1 MVKHSLIFIHGMGPG
16 SPVKSYHKLWKKIAS
31 NYERS
36 RQLKP
41 GTFDLL
47 FQPVY
52 VDYHQITA
60 QAKKDIFDTAF
71 PGLASVGPI
80 RTLRYL
86 LTFYLGD
93 VTAYVSSNDNHISST
108 IWQQIKAA
116 TTEGPYSIIGHSLGS
131 VIAFDF
137 LYQLLERDRLFL
149 PKPEVDLPG
158 YEQEMEFFT
167 HNKARIQSN
176 FRNLFTLGSMIGLF
190 MMRAGNL
197 WRGESGFGE
206 VINPIRQLNESQ
218 FCRSWLNFYDKE
230 DILAY
235 PLENMFDLNPNNI
248 YRTIEDIEIN
258 TGNLVYNSH
267 TNYWGNDKMAA
278 KIAAALIY
286 VIPPA

>member
-1 MVKHSLIFIHGMGPG
+1 VVKHSLIFIHGMGPG
-16 SPVKSYHKLWKKIAS
+16 SPLKSYEKLWKKIAI

-47 FQPVY
+47 FKPVF
-52 VDYHQITA
+52 VNYHDITA
-60 QAKKDIFDTAF
+60 RAKKDIFDTAF

-86 LTFYLGD
+86 VTFYLGD
-93 VTAYVSSNDNHISST
+93 VTAYVSENDNHISST
-108 IWQQIKAA
+108 VWQQIKEA
-116 TTEGPYSIIGHSLGS
+116 TIEGPYSIIGHSLGS

-149 PKPEVDLPG
+149 PKPDSATPESQ
-158 YEQEMEFFT
+158 QEIEEFAI
-167 HNKARIQSN
+167 NKVRVQNN

-197 WRGESGFGE
+197 WTGEAGFGE
-206 VINPIRQLNESQ
+206 VINPIRQLGESQ
-218 FCRSWLNFYDKE
+218 ICRSWLNFYDKE
-230 DILAY
+230 DVLAY
-235 PLENMFDLNPNNI
+235 PLENLFDLNPNNI
-248 YRTIEDIEIN
+248 YRTIEDVEIQ

-267 TNYWGNDKMAA
+267 TNYWPNDKMAA
-278 KIAAALIY
+278 KIAAALMY
-286 VIPPA
+286 VIT